1 MQQISVSVASS
12 ILEISSEDWDACGI
26 DATGNEHFN
35 PFTTHAF
42 LSSLEESGCSTK
54 VGLRSTKLF
63 LLQNIC
69 FFFFFSN
76 YRNLTCRRRGGSH
89 NTLSPET
96 KREMF

>member
-12 ILEISSEDWDACGI
+12 ILEISSEDWDACGV

-54 VGLRSTKLF
+54 VGLRSIELF
-63 LLQNIC
+63 LLQNM
-69 FFFFFSN
+69 FFFSN
-76 YRNLTCRRRGGSH
+76 YHNLTCRRRGGSH